1 MNKKIIIVMLFLL
14 IIPTFVFAEETEK
27 REVKLSN
34 CVDATSARFLYNTE
48 EVKVKFIGIE
58 KTDEYKI
65 NNKDDE
71 INGKTVDEYV
81 CDLLTNAKK
90 ITIET
95 DPKIELTDKFGRE
108 NAWVFIDD
116 ELLENHLVRL
126 GYVKV
131 AYLYDDYKYNEELL
145 ENEKYAKEN
154 ELGIWAK
161 KEEEEEPVEEP
172 IEEEKE
178 KDIFAIIGDFFS
190 GLFQKIGEFFGKI
203 TEDITNE

>member
-1 MNKKIIIVMLFLL
+1 MLFLL
-14 IIPTFVFAEETEK
+14 IIPTFVIAEDEEK

-95 DPKIELTDKFGRE
+95 DSKIELTDKFGRE

-161 KEEEEEPVEEP
+161 KEEEEEPVEKP
-172 IEEEKE
+172 IEDEKE

-190 GLFQKIGEFFGKI
+190 GIFQKIGEFFGKI